1 MAFFL
6 VRARVYHFS
15 PRSWW
20 IRRKTG
26 SGGDSQNRLRNQ
38 RCGGF
43 VDAEAG
49 LETGKEV
56 AAEFADCGADAG
68 AVDEAGDAGG
78 LLPAGCMGL
87 GADTP
92 ATLDPRPNFCKL
104 SALSLPDGSRPL
116 PD

>member
-1 MAFFL
+1 MA
-6 VRARVYHFS
+6 
-15 PRSWW
+15 
-20 IRRKTG
+20 
-26 SGGDSQNRLRNQ
+26 NQ

-43 VDAEAG
+43 VEAEAE
-49 LETGKEV
+49 LEAGDK
-56 AAEFADCGADAG
+56 AAPEFGDCGADAG
-68 AVDEAGDAGG
+68 AVDEVGDAGG
-78 LLPAGCMGL
+78 LLPAGCTGL